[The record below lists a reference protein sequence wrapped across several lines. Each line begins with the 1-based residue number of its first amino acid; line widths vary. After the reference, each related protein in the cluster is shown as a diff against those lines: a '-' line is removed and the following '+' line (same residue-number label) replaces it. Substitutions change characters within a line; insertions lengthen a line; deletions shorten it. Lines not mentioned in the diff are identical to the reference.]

1 MSEFVLLNNR
11 DHAHM
16 GWKPLGSFQFAAPL
30 SMVPVAL
37 PEITALLPVYPLAL
51 FRGARSARLQLVAL
65 TGLETGHN
73 LFVAPDGRWVAPY
86 VPQSV
91 QLYPFAL
98 HANAQGSQAVSLGFV
113 VASGAWREHPQ
124 EDAGECRFFQDDGKP
139 SPALQAKI
147 TELQASM
154 RAQHWTNQAIDA
166 LEEHGLLEPWPGAQP
181 EGATS
186 PQVDT
191 NVGLFRVNE
200 ARLNSLS
207 GDALKALQQANA
219 LVLAYAQ
226 LLSMGRMEVL
236 QRLSALHARQA
247 AQPAT
252 AAAPAAPDPAVV
264 QRLFEPGQPDTIQF
278 NW

>member
-1 MSEFVLLNNR
+1 MSEFVLLSSR
-11 DHAHM
+11 EHAHM

-30 SMVPVAL
+30 AMVPVAL

-65 TGLETGHN
+65 TGLESGHN
-73 LFVAPDGRWVAPY
+73 LFVAQDGRWTAPY

-98 HANAQGSQAVSLGFV
+98 HAHAQVSQAVSLGFV
-113 VASGAWREHPQ
+113 VASGAWRDHPQ
-124 EDAGECRFFQDDGKP
+124 ESAGECRFFQDDGKP

-147 TELQASM
+147 TKLQASM
-154 RAQHWTNQAIDA
+154 RAQHWTNQAIAA
-166 LEEHGLLEPWPGAQP
+166 LAEHDLLEPWPGAQP
-181 EGATS
+181 DDAIS
-186 PQVDT
+186 PLLDAEA
-191 NVGLFRVNE
+191 GLYRVNE

-226 LLSMGRMEVL
+226 LLSLGRLEVL
-236 QRLSALHARQA
+236 QRLKDVHAQREQA
-247 AQPAT
+247 KSVGAVATAPAT
-252 AAAPAAPDPAVV
+252 VEQAFDP
-264 QRLFEPGQPDTIQF
+264 LSGDTLKLSF
-278 NW
+278 